1 VKREGFLLQLVN
13 LRSLCLNYLQ
23 FTGQVSDLEFKQPDI
38 LQPLAVL
45 DFSFA
50 QSALQ
55 DLNLLIE
62 QCQLIIP
69 TNQLRSQ
76 NVTLILLI
84 RVEFF
89 QLLIIL

>member
-1 VKREGFLLQLVN
+1 MKREGLLLELVD
-13 LRSLCLNYLQ
+13 LRSLCLDNLQ
-23 FTGQVSDLEFKQPDI
+23 FTGQVSDLEFQQPDI
-38 LQPLAVL
+38 LQPLTVL
-45 DFSFA
+45 DLSFA

-55 DLNLLIE
+55 DFDLLIE

-89 QLLIIL
+89 QLFIIL

>member
-1 VKREGFLLQLVN
+1 MKREGLLLELVN
-13 LRSLCLNYLQ
+13 LRSLRLNDLQ
-23 FTGQVSDLEFKQPDI
+23 FTGQVSDLEFQQPDI
-38 LQPLAVL
+38 LQPLTVL
-45 DFSFA
+45 DLSFA

-55 DLNLLIE
+55 DFDLLIE
-62 QCQLIIP
+62 QCQLIIS